1 MLFRQSS
8 HQIPNLPQAL
18 GVILHRVVCHAAH
31 LGVRD
36 RPTERLRID
45 GLSRRPLH
53 EVRPRE
59 PHERSSLHHEDHV
72 RERGQIGP
80 AGHALTHDGGDL
92 RDPQIPPHERVVIED
107 PRRTVLSRE
116 HPALIRE
123 IHSGGIDQVDDRDS
137 ATHREFLCAQD
148 LGDRLGPP
156 RPGLHGRVVRDHHA
170 LAAGDHRDS
179 RDHAGPGSLP
189 FVLVVRDEQPDL
201 EEMRIRVRELRDAL
215 AGGEFSLRVL
225 FGRLVRAAALTEPGL
240 ELARGRA
247 ELSQSRTHTSCA
259 RRASC

>member
-1 MLFRQSS
+1 VRFRQSPNE
-8 HQIPNLPQAL
+8 IPNLPKAFR
-18 GVILHRVVCHAAH
+18 VIFHGIVRHAAH

-45 GLSRRPLH
+45 RLSRRPLH
-53 EVRPRE
+53 QIRPRE
-59 PHERSSLHHEDHV
+59 PHERSALHHEDHV
-72 RERGQIGP
+72 RERGQIRPTGN
-80 AGHALTHDGGDL
+80 ALAHDGCDL

-107 PRRTVLSRE
+107 PRRPVLSRK
-116 HPALIRE
+116 HPALIWK
-123 IHSGGIDQVDDRDS
+123 IHAGGIDQIDDRDA

-179 RDHAGPGSLP
+179 RDHTGARRLP
-189 FVLVVRDEQPDL
+189 LVLVVGDEQPDL
-201 EEMRIRVRELRDAL
+201 EEMRIRVRDLRDAL
-215 AGGEFSLRVL
+215 AGGELSLFVL
-225 FGRLVRAAALTEPGL
+225 SGRLVRASALTEPGL
-240 ELARGRA
+240 ELARGYA